1 MTQPG
6 LEDSYHVCCSS
17 RVTDTL
23 TACHFPSFLSLSR
36 YTWFP
41 PQRKQGLSAA
51 SRLSCSAGSLP
62 HSSAQLFELPWVGSS
77 FSPPHPPFHG
87 DSCQPVC
94 WGRFLTGAGHFRLD
108 VWANTYHALDA
119 EMATHSRI
127 LAWKISWT
135 EEPGGLQSTG
145 WQRVGHGWATNLLT
159 YHAWALFPA
168 HAESFEWIILFVTC
182 NIRMRWIL
190 VTNPLYRRG
199 NWGTRCPRTH
209 SLPESRIC
217 VPNQQGSS
225 A

>member
-51 SRLSCSAGSLP
+51 SRLSYPAGSLP
-62 HSSAQLFELPWVGSS
+62 HSSAQLFEFPWIGSS

-145 WQRVGHGWATNLLT
+145 WQGVGHDWATNLLT
-159 YHAWALFPA
+159 YL
-168 HAESFEWIILFVTC
+168 SC
-182 NIRMRWIL
+182 M
-190 VTNPLYRRG
+190 G
-199 NWGTRCPRTH
+199 
-209 SLPESRIC
+209 SLPSTCWELWMNYLVC
-217 VPNQQGSS
+217 YL
-225 A
+225 